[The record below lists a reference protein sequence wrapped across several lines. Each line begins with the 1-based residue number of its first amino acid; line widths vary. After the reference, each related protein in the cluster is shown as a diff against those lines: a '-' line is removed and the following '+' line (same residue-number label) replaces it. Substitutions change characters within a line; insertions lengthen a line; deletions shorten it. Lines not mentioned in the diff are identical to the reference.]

1 MRVLDCGCS
10 HADADS
16 VVAALRDGGWRV
28 SIDRVERA
36 ADVVRRLRGRMCDL
50 ALVDAGA
57 MGFRTERIVRAVRIA
72 APAAAA
78 VVVSVPPDA
87 SRIAALVRAGAQDV
101 VTASDGPVCG
111 EPCGRIAALGARS
124 VSARLAQER
133 LAVLESACRRLSKE
147 RAALEAQVMQ
157 MASGL
162 ASAEHEAVEREA
174 RASMAS
180 EFRTLVAQETDIE
193 SVISLGGHY
202 LVARMG
208 ATNAALFVMDH
219 DRWRLGGYV
228 RDDLARRAAGGLLDH
243 LADVWCTRIAAQ
255 ADAVRVSPSE
265 PVPQGWGGLAGLL
278 PGRQVLAFACR
289 SAAAH
294 GVSQAAPASALIA
307 PQLQPASAVV
317 VLFREVTRPFGPECL
332 RTADALAPALGA
344 AIDRVRRVLSRARP
358 SWPAEPP
365 GEARGQ
371 D

>member
-1 MRVLDCGCS
+1 MRVLDCGCR
-10 HADADS
+10 ADDIDGIAN
-16 VVAALRDGGWRV
+16 ALREGGWRV
-28 SIDRVERA
+28 SLDRVERA
-36 ADVVRRLRGRMCDL
+36 PDAVRRMRGRMCDL
-50 ALVDAGA
+50 AVIDASTIGA
-57 MGFRTERIVRAVRIA
+57 RTERVVRALRIA
-72 APAAAA
+72 APTAAA

-87 SRIAALVRAGAQDV
+87 RRIAALMRAGAQDV
-101 VTASDGPVCG
+101 IAAG
-111 EPCGRIAALGARS
+111 EDTVEGAPCERIAALGARA
-124 VSARLAQER
+124 VSSRLAQER
-133 LAVLESACRRLSKE
+133 LAVLESACRRLSRE

-162 ASAEHEAVEREA
+162 ASAEHDAVEREA
-174 RASMAS
+174 RASMTS

-202 LVARMG
+202 LVARVG
-208 ATNAALFVMDH
+208 ATNAALFVIDH
-219 DRWRLGGYV
+219 ERWRLGGYV

-243 LADVWCTRIAAQ
+243 LADAWCSRIAAQ
-255 ADAVRVSPSE
+255 QEMVRVSPSE
-265 PVPQGWGGLAGLL
+265 PIPQGWGGLAGLL

-289 SAAAH
+289 GSAA
-294 GVSQAAPASALIA
+294 GVSHAAPANALVA

-317 VLFREVTRPFGPECL
+317 VLFREVTRPFGPECT
-332 RTADALAPALGA
+332 RAADALAPAFGA